1 MSGQGFKILREHGFF
16 SLFFSFLRKV
26 EGVDLGAFLV
36 FV

>member
-1 MSGQGFKILREHGFF
+1 MSGQGFKISRENGFF
-16 SLFFSFLRKV
+16 FLFSFLRKV